1 MLRVKQNQQ
10 EPDFRLISVDEKT
23 GIQALSRLRGRA
35 PKSKGAAQRR
45 EFEYKRNG
53 TTTLIAALDV
63 ATNQVVHQRIHP
75 TRTEEDFL
83 IFAQQTVEQFP
94 QTDKIIFLA
103 DQLNIHLSESLVRW
117 VAQLEGDEQ
126 ELGKKGSSGI
136 LKSKKTRKEFLE
148 TQQHRVSFVYTPKH
162 CSWLNPIENW
172 FAKLQR
178 HVITHGNFG
187 SVEELNRKIAAYIPY
202 YNRTLSK
209 KMNWKFKG
217 FYKGK
222 ELECINRGKT

>member
-1 MLRVKQNQQ
+1 MVVKQSLWL
-10 EPDFRLISVDEKT
+10 FISVDEKT
-23 GIQALSRLRGRA
+23 GIQALSRLQGRA
-35 PKSKGAAQRR
+35 PKSKSAAQRK

-53 TTTLIAALDV
+53 TTTLMAGLDV

-75 TRTEEDFL
+75 TRNEEHFL
-83 IFAQQTVEQFP
+83 IFTQELVDKYSP
-94 QTDKIIFLA
+94 KDKIVILA

-117 VAQLEGDEQ
+117 VAELESDDQ
-126 ELGKKGSSGI
+126 ELGKKGSSGVLQSI
-136 LKSKKTRKEFLE
+136 KTRKEYLE
-148 TQQHRVSFVYTPKH
+148 REQHRLRFVYTPKH

-178 HVITHGNFG
+178 HVIRHSNFE
-187 SVEELNRKIAAYIPY
+187 SVKELSNNIAAYIPY

-209 KMNWKFKG
+209 KIKWKFRG

-222 ELECINRGKT
+222 ELSCIKWAKA